1 MRVVPYAW
9 RALKRDLRGGD
20 LLTVAAALVL
30 GVAVMTAVGTLVNRV
45 SSALVQNAAEI
56 IGGDFGVA
64 GRQAIPAEWIQ
75 AAGERGLDTA
85 RLVQF
90 PTVVF
95 AGDASQLA
103 DIKAVDSGYPLRGE
117 LVVSEDAAGTRTRT
131 APAPGRG
138 EGYADAR
145 LMDALGIVPGSLVEL
160 GDRQVRISQRLVSE
174 PDAGG
179 ELFQLAPRLLVNLS
193 DVEDAGL
200 LGPGSRASHR
210 LMFAGT
216 PGAVDAMRDW
226 LQPRLTREGRRF
238 RLITIEDAQE
248 AVSGAF
254 ERAGRFLSMAAL
266 LAVLLAGVATALA
279 ANRFALRRID
289 QVAVLRCLGARQHS
303 VLTALA
309 LQLVMLAIPACAVG
323 IGVGLLAQAGLVE
336 ALGTLVPDRLP
347 LPQAA
352 PALAGAAIGILLLL
366 GFGLP
371 PLLRLRGVP
380 PMRVLNRSF
389 AALPPVSALVYLA
402 AIAASVALI
411 VLATRDLRLAM
422 IVLGGL
428 AGLAGVSALAGW
440 GLLSLLRLLQPRLR
454 GHWRLGLS
462 SLARRRGLGVVQ
474 LVGLSLS
481 LSALLLLAAI
491 GPALLQQWRGQL
503 PDDTPNYFVLNIQ
516 PAQRDEVIAFLGGIG
531 VEAPRLE
538 PFATGR
544 LVAVNG
550 APAQRRDRDL
560 LDGEFADGRPINMS
574 WRRDFPP
581 ANTLLEGRFWDEDST
596 EPEVSVEQ
604 GWAQRYDV
612 GVGDVLTIGIGEQR
626 LEARISNI
634 RAADWDSFRV
644 NFFLLLNENA
654 IGDAPH
660 NLVSAFHLPEG
671 AQSRMGELSRRFP
684 NVSLLDVD
692 AILERV
698 REVIDRVAQA
708 VQLVLGF
715 SLAAGVLVL
724 VAALQASA
732 SERRFESAVLRTL
745 GARRGQLRAAVLAEF
760 ALVGGIAA
768 VLAIAGAALTGLLV
782 ARFGFEM
789 GLALPWRALVLGGVM
804 GMALS
809 MLAGWLGTRQ
819 ILRTPPARSLREA

>member
-1 MRVVPYAW
+1 MRVVQYAW
-9 RALKRDLRGGD
+9 RALRRDLRGGD

-64 GRQAIPAEWIQ
+64 GRQAIPGEWVRE
-75 AAGERGLDTA
+75 AHARNLATA

-95 AGDASQLA
+95 AGEASQLA
-103 DIKAVDSGYPLRGE
+103 DIKAVDEGYPLRGE
-117 LVVSEDAAGTRTRT
+117 LVVSTDLAGTRTSQ
-131 APAPGRG
+131 AAAPGPG
-138 EGYADAR
+138 EAFADAR
-145 LMDALGIVPGSLVEL
+145 LMDALGISPGDTIEL
-160 GDRQVRISQRLVSE
+160 GDRQVRVGQRLVAE

-179 ELFQLAPRLLVNLS
+179 ELFQLAPRLLVNLG
-193 DVEDAGL
+193 DVEAAGL
-200 LGPGSRASHR
+200 LGPGSRATHR
-210 LMFAGT
+210 LMFAGA
-216 PGAVDAMRDW
+216 PGAIDGMRDW
-226 LQPRLTREGRRF
+226 LQPQLTRDGRRY
-238 RLITIEDAQE
+238 RPITIQDAQQ
-248 AVSGAF
+248 AVSTAF
-254 ERAGRFLSMAAL
+254 DRAGRFLSMAAL

-289 QVAVLRCLGARQHS
+289 QVAVLRCLGARQRS
-303 VLTALA
+303 VLSALA
-309 LQLVMLAIPACAVG
+309 LQLVMLALPACAIG
-323 IGVGLLAQAGLVE
+323 IGLGLLAQAGLVE
-336 ALGTLVPDRLP
+336 ALGTLIPDRLP

-352 PALAGAAIGILLLL
+352 PALAGAAIGVLLLL

-440 GLLSLLRLLQPRLR
+440 GLLSLLRLVQPRLR
-454 GHWRLGLS
+454 GHWRLGLA

-516 PAQRDEVIAFLGGIG
+516 PAQRAQVEEFLVGVG
-531 VEAPRLE
+531 VEQPRLE

-544 LVAVNG
+544 LVAING
-550 APAQRRDRDL
+550 EAPQRRDRESFEGDFL
-560 LDGEFADGRPINMS
+560 DGRPINMS

-581 ANTLLEGRFWDEDST
+581 ANTLVDGRFWDEDST
-596 EPEVSVEQ
+596 EAEVSVEQ
-604 GWAQRYDV
+604 GWAERY
-612 GVGDVLTIGIGEQR
+612 GVRVDDVLSIGIGEQR
-626 LEARISNI
+626 LDVRISNI

-671 AQSRMGELSRRFP
+671 AQARMGELTRRFP

-745 GARRGQLRAAVLAEF
+745 GARRGQLRSAVLAEF

-768 VLAIAGAALTGLLV
+768 MLAIAGAALTGLLV

-789 GLALPWRALVLGGVM
+789 GLDLPWRALLLGGLL

-809 MLAGWLGTRQ
+809 MLAGWLGTRR